1 MVDHPG
7 FGCQAGEAAVEERD
21 GDFDEADRYVEK
33 RRLSCSE
40 LGYILVKKSFWHGY
54 RTHIDET
61 VELLVGDVVNMPAC
75 APNQDHSNGNGK
87 PSNSST
93 CPKYYGIIIQ
103 APPQV
108 FLEEPQGQT
117 SRCYGHQKDY

>member
-7 FGCQAGEAAVEERD
+7 FGCQTSEAAVEERD

-33 RRLSCSE
+33 HRLCCSE
-40 LGYILVKKSFWHGY
+40 LGYLLVKQSLWHGY
-54 RTHIDET
+54 HTHIDET
-61 VELLVGDVVNMPAC
+61 VELLVSDVVNMPAC
-75 APNQDHSNGNGK
+75 TPNQDHSNGNGK

-93 CPKYYGIIIQ
+93 RSKYYGIIIQ

-108 FLEEPQGQT
+108 FLEESQGQT
-117 SRCYGHQKDY
+117 NRCYGHQKEY